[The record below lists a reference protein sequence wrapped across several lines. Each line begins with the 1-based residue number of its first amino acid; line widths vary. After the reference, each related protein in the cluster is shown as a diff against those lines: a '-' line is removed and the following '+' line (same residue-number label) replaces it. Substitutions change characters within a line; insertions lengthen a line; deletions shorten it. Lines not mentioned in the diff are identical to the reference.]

1 MSKNNTLKKIVI
13 ATAVVGAAM
22 YAANEYI
29 MKISANII
37 FDRAFK
43 NYF

>member
-13 ATAVVGAAM
+13 ATAVVGAAI

-29 MKISANII
+29 MKIATS
-37 FDRAFK
+37 K
-43 NYF
+43 NFYCSIWD